1 MSLMCTVLF
10 FFFFFFFFKQ
20 KTAYEMRISDWSSD
34 VCSSDLLDL
43 ARRSL
48 RRDRTRFVT
57 EARRHQG
64 VPLLAMAVDGRQPLA
79 ARCRVGRL
87 ATRGRGLE
95 ELPEAGAD
103 IGHQTES
110 HRGVPHDLL
119 RVAVHVAALRRGNGE
134 GITRQPG

>member
-1 MSLMCTVLF
+1 MN
-10 FFFFFFFFKQ
+10 
-20 KTAYEMRISDWSSD
+20 AD
-34 VCSSDLLDL
+34 VADDDGVVGHRKLDL

-79 ARCRVGRL
+79 ARRRVGRL

-95 ELPEAGAD
+95 ELPEEGD
-103 IGHQTES
+103 RKSTRLNSS
-110 HRGVPHDLL
+110 HSCASRMQSS
-119 RVAVHVAALRRGNGE
+119 ASKKN
-134 GITRQPG
+134 TNTTS